1 MTHGS
6 HGPGRRAVLGAG
18 LGTGSLLAG
27 AGWAR
32 RARAQS
38 QQPTIRIGFLTDL
51 SGPYKDITGET
62 GAICAR
68 QAIADFGAA
77 EKGMRVEVLLADH
90 QHRPDVGIGIIRE
103 WFDRGDVDMILDVG
117 NSAIGLAAGG
127 LVTERNKVPLNTGA
141 ASSDLTGRSC
151 NANTIHWPYDTWSN
165 ANSAARSLLSTGGNR
180 WFFVTADYAFG
191 KAMQADATRI
201 VEAGGGQVVGSAVHP
216 FPGTTDFSSYLVQA
230 RARRA
235 NVVAFANAGADT
247 LNCVKQA
254 AEFGLT
260 RAGIRPAALVAFIQD
275 IKALGLDVAQGL
287 TISESFY
294 WDLNDRTRAFTERL
308 KPRLTNGGMPNMD
321 HAAAYS
327 STLHYLKAVSD
338 LGVARAKADGRA
350 VVAAMKAMP
359 TDDDCFG
366 RGSVRADGRKIHPM
380 YLFEAKKPSESTG
393 PWDLLKLVGTTPAE
407 QAFRPLAEG
416 GCSLV
421 TN

>member
-1 MTHGS
+1 MVERDQGL
-6 HGPGRRAVLGAG
+6 GRRALLGTGLGAG
-18 LGTGSLLAG
+18 ALLAG
-27 AGWAR
+27 AGTAG
-32 RARAQS
+32 RARAQGG
-38 QQPTIRIGFLTDL
+38 QPAIRIGFLTDL

-77 EKGMRVEVLLADH
+77 EKGMRVEVLVADH

-103 WFDRGDVDMILDVG
+103 WFDRGDVDVILDVG

-127 LVTERNKVPLNTGA
+127 LVTERNKIQLNTGA
-141 ASSDLTGRSC
+141 ASSDLTGKSC

-165 ANSAARSLLSTGGNR
+165 ANSAAQSLLSSGGNR

-254 AEFGLT
+254 AEFGLA
-260 RAGIRPAALVAFIQD
+260 RSGIRPAALVAFIQD

-327 STLHYLKAVSD
+327 STLHYLKAVSE

-350 VVAAMKAMP
+350 VVATMKAMP
-359 TDDDCFG
+359 TEDDCFG

-393 PWDLLKLVGTTPAE
+393 PWDLLKLVGTTPADR
-407 QAFRPLAEG
+407 AFRPLSEG